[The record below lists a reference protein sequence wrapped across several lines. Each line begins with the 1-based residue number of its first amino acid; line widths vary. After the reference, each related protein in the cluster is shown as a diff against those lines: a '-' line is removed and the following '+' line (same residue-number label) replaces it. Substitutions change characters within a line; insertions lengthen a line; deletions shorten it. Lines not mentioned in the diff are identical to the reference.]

1 MYIKYFT
8 PFNQHLKTKCQA
20 LNTRSS
26 NSVCGGIIFENF
38 TDLLCFCKHKKF
50 GFTRQVS
57 EMFGKMVFPDKY
69 IKLFLKG
76 FCFR

>member
-1 MYIKYFT
+1 M
-8 PFNQHLKTKCQA
+8 KT
-20 LNTRSS
+20 LL
-26 NSVCGGIIFENF
+26 VCFVFVSIRN
-38 TDLLCFCKHKKF
+38 F

>member
-8 PFNQHLKTKCQA
+8 SFNQHLKTKCQA

-26 NSVCGGIIFENF
+26 NSVCGGIAYENF

-50 GFTRQVS
+50 WVYQTSIRNVWKNGFSR
-57 EMFGKMVFPDKY
+57 
-69 IKLFLKG
+69 
-76 FCFR
+76 